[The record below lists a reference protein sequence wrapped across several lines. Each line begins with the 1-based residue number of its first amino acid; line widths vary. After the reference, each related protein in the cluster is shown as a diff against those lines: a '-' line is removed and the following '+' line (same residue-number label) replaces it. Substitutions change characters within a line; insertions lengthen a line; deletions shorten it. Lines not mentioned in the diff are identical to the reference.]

1 MRHGE
6 FVPVT
11 IPERRSPERLSLLD
25 LDAADD
31 LGNDEETNFLP
42 ASGGAGMKTGAGG
55 HPQPYDSWG
64 RYTGPTGGV
73 YDRGTGGIFTFGAEE
88 DEGDKSGGSA
98 DQDVPPEWRIASD
111 YGTDQPADVEPA
123 IYQLE
128 NEEEPQVVTAEYGDD
143 AANVLDAIPADAE
156 GDKGWDNEDRRLEEK
171 RFRPQRLV
179 QNARAEIGS
188 DEWAP
193 TTENGEIRNHC
204 NEYVASKL
212 RESGAHVP
220 NVGGFSGTLG
230 EDPSDR
236 LNEMSGG
243 RWGGNIPSAKDW
255 GNENLDIPGY
265 RVVTTPQPGDIASN
279 GFHVGIVSGDGKTLS
294 ASSLSGRVVENDW
307 GFRQRDRGTITFRRY
322 VGLSAWPEK

>member
-1 MRHGE
+1 
-6 FVPVT
+6 
-11 IPERRSPERLSLLD
+11 
-25 LDAADD
+25 
-31 LGNDEETNFLP
+31 
-42 ASGGAGMKTGAGG
+42 
-55 HPQPYDSWG
+55 
-64 RYTGPTGGV
+64 
-73 YDRGTGGIFTFGAEE
+73 
-88 DEGDKSGGSA
+88 
-98 DQDVPPEWRIASD
+98 
-111 YGTDQPADVEPA
+111 
-123 IYQLE
+123 
-128 NEEEPQVVTAEYGDD
+128 
-143 AANVLDAIPADAE
+143 
-156 GDKGWDNEDRRLEEK
+156 
-171 RFRPQRLV
+171 V
-179 QNARAEIGS
+179 QNAHADIGS
-188 DEWAP
+188 DKWAP
-193 TTENGEIRNHC
+193 VERNGKTINQC
-204 NEYVASKL
+204 NVFVASKL

>member
-1 MRHGE
+1 
-6 FVPVT
+6 
-11 IPERRSPERLSLLD
+11 
-25 LDAADD
+25 
-31 LGNDEETNFLP
+31 
-42 ASGGAGMKTGAGG
+42 MKTGAGG

-212 RESGAHVP
+212 RESGALVP

-243 RWGGNIPSAKDW
+243 RWGGQIPSAKDW
-255 GNENLDIPGY
+255 YNGVPGFE
-265 RVVTTPQPGDIASN
+265 RVKIAMPGDVASDGN
-279 GFHVGIVSGDGKTLS
+279 HVGIVSGSGKTVS
-294 ASSLSGRVVENDW
+294 VSSIKGDPEYGRVVERNS
-307 GFRQRDRGTITFRRY
+307 GFRGNEQRPVTFWRY
-322 VGLSAWPEK
+322 IKTHP